1 MTSAAADSALGYPH
15 WVNQLPADFYCQS
28 PKVRRGFNPAMTFT
42 VGVDL
47 VIRTGLS
54 VAMAGF
60 SIPSDFSGSKLASVL
75 RQGSEMSGRS
85 DAELFHRPRPQPELE
100 VLEARQPKG
109 VDEGIFE
116 QLQWRSLYQPDTGSS
131 PTNNAASNNDRVVAW
146 YWRHG
151 DKPRPTI
158 VLVHGFLAPWWEINE
173 FYLGLRFLY
182 DLGCDVVLKTLPHHG
197 PRAHSAKRV
206 SGMGYFS
213 RGVDSLNH
221 AVVQSTYDI
230 RTLVDVLQQRGVNK
244 IGLSGV
250 SLGGYTTALL
260 AGLDERFEFV
270 MPLVPLISIPD
281 AIMEWKPLDRIAKTF
296 MRRYGV
302 DMRDLRNTMAFHS
315 PLSRPALLPP
325 DRLLIIAGM
334 GDRLASPR
342 HAETLQQHWGNCD
355 LHWYA
360 GAHALPRQQYQT
372 NLVKQAFLTRIGF
385 I

>member
-1 MTSAAADSALGYPH
+1 MTSATAETAFGHPH
-15 WVNQLPADFYCQS
+15 WVNQLPADFYRQT
-28 PKVRRGFNPAMTFT
+28 PKVRRGFNPAMAFT

-47 VIRTGLS
+47 VVRTGLS
-54 VAMAGF
+54 LAMAGF
-60 SIPSDFSGSKLASVL
+60 SIPSDVSGAKLASVL
-75 RQGSEMSGRS
+75 RQGSLMSGRS
-85 DAELFHRPRPQPELE
+85 DAELFHQPRPLPELE
-100 VLEARQPKG
+100 VLEARRPKG
-109 VDEGIFE
+109 VDGGIFE
-116 QLQWRSLYQPDTGSS
+116 QLQWQSLYQPDVAS
-131 PTNNAASNNDRVVAW
+131 AASNNDKVVAW

-197 PRAHSAKRV
+197 PRARSANRV

-230 RTLVDVLQQRGVNK
+230 RTLVDVLQRSGVDK

-250 SLGGYTTALL
+250 SLGGYTTALM
-260 AGLDERFEFV
+260 AGLDNRFDFV

-281 AIMEWKPLDRIAKTF
+281 AIMEWKPLDRIVKTF
-296 MRRYGV
+296 MRRYDV

-334 GDRLASPR
+334 GDCLASPR
-342 HAETLQQHWGNCD
+342 HSEALQQHWGNCD